1 MILFVIVKN
10 VRIFARIINNY
21 RHRNQM
27 KRNLRY
33 IYLLI
38 LTCVMTGVF
47 HSCLKDSDVET
58 TPECAIIS
66 FSVGDIKGQIHVT
79 DSKGEDSIVYRAIT
93 GSSILFNIDQISGV
107 ISSVDSLPSWV
118 DFKHV
123 FPSATSYGTV
133 YHCYEDEKTH
143 LPSQVLLGR
152 DSIDFTKDVELI
164 VYGTDNVNTKKY
176 TARIFQSKQDA
187 DTLVWDD
194 LLDNNLVLT
203 NNNKLVTNGK
213 DLYVFSQDGSDVV
226 MTLSKDGVSW
236 ETPVSISDATLDVMS
251 VLFFQNKF
259 YALNESGEILSSTD
273 GKQWVKATEQTAQR
287 LLGGDN
293 NYLYILSDNKILASS
308 DFESWNENGIKDI
321 DMLPETNISC
331 LSYATKTNPDIYNV
345 IMTGTSQNN
354 LENSVVWYKVSSL
367 FEQTNQKW
375 FYINNTNDSQYQ
387 LPYADEVTLLH
398 VDGLLIAYIA
408 DYANESHYLYHSEDN
423 GISWKQ
429 YTSFILPPSTI
440 DATLPSSVVACKDK
454 IWIVQSGNSEKKPK
468 VWKGIFKTV
477 LSKQ

>member
-1 MILFVIVKN
+1 
-10 VRIFARIINNY
+10 
-21 RHRNQM
+21 
-27 KRNLRY
+27 
-33 IYLLI
+33 
-38 LTCVMTGVF
+38 
-47 HSCLKDSDVET
+47 
-58 TPECAIIS
+58 
-66 FSVGDIKGQIHVT
+66 
-79 DSKGEDSIVYRAIT
+79 
-93 GSSILFNIDQISGV
+93 
-107 ISSVDSLPSWV
+107 
-118 DFKHV
+118 
-123 FPSATSYGTV
+123 
-133 YHCYEDEKTH
+133 
-143 LPSQVLLGR
+143 
-152 DSIDFTKDVELI
+152 
-164 VYGTDNVNTKKY
+164 
-176 TARIFQSKQDA
+176 
-187 DTLVWDD
+187 
-194 LLDNNLVLT
+194 
-203 NNNKLVTNGK
+203 
-213 DLYVFSQDGSDVV
+213 
-226 MTLSKDGVSW
+226 
-236 ETPVSISDATLDVMS
+236 
-251 VLFFQNKF
+251 
-259 YALNESGEILSSTD
+259 
-273 GKQWVKATEQTAQR
+273 
-287 LLGGDN
+287 
-293 NYLYILSDNKILASS
+293 
-308 DFESWNENGIKDI
+308 
-321 DMLPETNISC
+321 MLPETNISC